1 METTKNKM
9 TPYANNFFN
18 KLSNYLDTKI
28 YFYGSIQRDDYFPQS
43 SDIDADIFTD
53 NENSTITKLQN
64 FLGVNRYEIKK
75 FVYKLQKTN
84 KIVYGKKI
92 NYIDKNNNFTTDISI
107 YNEKNKEDVLL
118 EHNSKTILPF
128 YISYLLI
135 ILKSLYYNFGI
146 LPKEIYIFMKKILM
160 NYLIDGVKEPEFVI
174 TDTTF

>member
-9 TPYANNFFN
+9 SPYAITFFN

-92 NYIDKNNNFTTDISI
+92 NYIDKNNNFSTDISI

-146 LPKEIYIFMKKILM
+146 LPKEIYI
-160 NYLIDGVKEPEFVI
+160 
-174 TDTTF
+174 